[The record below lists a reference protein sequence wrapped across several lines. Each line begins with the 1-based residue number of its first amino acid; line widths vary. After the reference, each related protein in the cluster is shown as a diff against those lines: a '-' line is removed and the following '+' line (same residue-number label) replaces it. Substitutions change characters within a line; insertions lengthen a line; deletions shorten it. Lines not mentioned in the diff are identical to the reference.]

1 MYADSKSEGIHI
13 FINGGR
19 KMSVEAN
26 ANEWRPYGQIVYQK
40 QNFIVK
46 QVAMLPEK
54 AIAYD
59 SAPDYTCC
67 PIQSWQHTDLHKL
80 FDDWRKQ
87 FAKESGNGICKRI
100 PCICYP
106 DVITFRATYLAG
118 LKHSTFM
125 KAMEENFGNGW
136 GAARMVAHDVAMKA
150 LKSKELKEIC
160 RAIGYPPFIIA
171 ALGKALMKFEEG
183 DYIPKVA
190 KFYEELIT
198 GLLYTPVEEPSEL
211 AYKISDKTWEVI
223 DSTEFNY

>member
-1 MYADSKSEGIHI
+1 MEVQPND
-13 FINGGR
+13 
-19 KMSVEAN
+19 
-26 ANEWRPYGQIVYQK
+26 WRPYGKIIYQK

-54 AIAYD
+54 AAAYD

-87 FAKESGNGICKRI
+87 FAKSSENGICKRI

-106 DVITFRATYLAG
+106 DAVAFRAAYLAG
-118 LKHSTFM
+118 LKHSVFM
-125 KAMEENFGNGW
+125 KAMEDKISSGW
-136 GAARMVAHDVAMKA
+136 ESARIVAHDAVMKA
-150 LKSKELKEIC
+150 IQTKELKEIC

-171 ALGKALMKFEEG
+171 ALGKALLKFEDG
-183 DYIPKVA
+183 DALPRIA

-198 GLLYTPVEEPSEL
+198 GILYVPMDSLSDL
-211 AYKISDKTWEVI
+211 AIKISDKTWEVI
-223 DSTEFNY
+223 DETEFNY

>member
-1 MYADSKSEGIHI
+1 MK
-13 FINGGR
+13 
-19 KMSVEAN
+19 VEPN
-26 ANEWRPYGQIVYQK
+26 NWRPYGKIIYQK

-54 AIAYD
+54 AVEYD

-67 PIQSWQHTDLHKL
+67 PIQAWQHTDLHKL

-87 FAKESGNGICKRI
+87 FAKASGNGICKRI

-106 DVITFRATYLAG
+106 DDMVFRTTYLAG

-125 KAMEENFGNGW
+125 KAMNDNFDRGWEN
-136 GAARMVAHDVAMKA
+136 ARIVAHDFVMKA
-150 LKSKELKEIC
+150 IKSKDLKEIC
-160 RAIGYPPFIIA
+160 RAVGYPPFIIA
-171 ALGKALMKFEEG
+171 ALGKALLKFEDG
-183 DYIPKVA
+183 DVMMPIA

-198 GLLYTPVEEPSEL
+198 GILYTPVDKPDEL
-211 AYKISDKTWEVI
+211 AFKISDETWKVI